1 MQHLQKLISDSIQ
14 NSQFPNQPT
23 NLYDPIRY
31 FLSLGGKRIRPA
43 LTLVAAEMF
52 DIGEI
57 TDALPAAKS
66 IEYFHNFSLVHD
78 DVMDKAPLR
87 RGKATVHEKWDLNVA
102 ILSGDGLLV
111 KAYDE
116 LANSNPLY
124 IADLLKTFNRVAM
137 QVCEGQQLDMDYEH
151 TDKISMDQYIEM
163 IRLKT
168 SVLLGGALQ
177 MGAILAEANLSD
189 QKLIYEFGE
198 YIGIAFQLQDDVL
211 DAYGNPETFGKQI
224 GGDILINKKT
234 YLLVKLME
242 IIKEED
248 LPRLQNLLKATI
260 QDNPDKLHDMLS
272 LYHSYNIKEYADKLK
287 DAYTQSAFE
296 RLSAINIPNH
306 KKETLISLST
316 QLLIREQ

>member
-52 DIGEI
+52 DIREI
-57 TDALPAAKS
+57 KDALPAAKS

-116 LANSNPLY
+116 LANSAPLY
-124 IADLLKTFNRVAM
+124 IADLLKIFNRVAM

-151 TDKISMDQYIEM
+151 TDRISMDQYIEM

-177 MGAILAEANLSD
+177 MGAILADANLND

-198 YIGIAFQLQDDVL
+198 CIGIAFQLQDDVL
-211 DAYGNPETFGKQI
+211 DAYGDPETFGKQI

-248 LPRLQNLLKATI
+248 RAVLQNLLGTTV
-260 QDNPDKLHDMLS
+260 QDNPNKLHDMLS
-272 LYHSYNIKEYADKLK
+272 LYQSYNIKEYADKLK
-287 DAYTQSAFE
+287 DAYTQRAFE

-306 KKETLISLST
+306 KKDTLITLST

>member
-1 MQHLQKLISDSIQ
+1 MQHLQKLIFDSIQ
-14 NSQFPNQPT
+14 NSQFPNQPS

-43 LTLVAAEMF
+43 LTLMAAEMF
-52 DIGEI
+52 GIKDI
-57 TDALPAAKS
+57 TDAVPAAKS
-66 IEYFHNFSLVHD
+66 IEFFHNFSLIHD

-87 RGKATVHEKWDLNVA
+87 RGKETVHEKWDLNVA

-111 KAYDE
+111 KAYVE
-116 LANSNPLY
+116 LANCPPIY
-124 IADLLKTFNRVAM
+124 ISDLLKTFNRIAIE
-137 QVCEGQQLDMDYEH
+137 VCEGQQMDMDYEQADH
-151 TDKISMDQYIEM
+151 ITMFQYIEM

-177 MGAILAEANLSD
+177 MGAILANASLED

-198 YIGIAFQLQDDVL
+198 NIGIAFQLQDDVL

-242 IIKEED
+242 LIVEED
-248 LPRLQNLLKATI
+248 KQILQELLNATTAN
-260 QDNPDKLHDMLS
+260 NPNKLEGILD
-272 LYHSYNIKEYADKLK
+272 LYRKYDVKILADQLK
-287 DAYTQSAFE
+287 DDFTQKAFE
-296 RLSAINIPNH
+296 RLSALSIPND
-306 KKETLISLST
+306 KKEALITLSN

>member
-1 MQHLQKLISDSIQ
+1 
-14 NSQFPNQPT
+14 
-23 NLYDPIRY
+23 
-31 FLSLGGKRIRPA
+31 
-43 LTLVAAEMF
+43 
-52 DIGEI
+52 
-57 TDALPAAKS
+57 
-66 IEYFHNFSLVHD
+66 
-78 DVMDKAPLR
+78 
-87 RGKATVHEKWDLNVA
+87 
-102 ILSGDGLLV
+102 
-111 KAYDE
+111 

-248 LPRLQNLLKATI
+248 LPRLQNLLNATI

-287 DAYTQSAFE
+287 DAYTQRAFE

-306 KKETLISLST
+306 KKETLITLST

>member
-14 NSQFPNQPT
+14 NSQFPNQPN

-52 DIGEI
+52 DIKEI
-57 TDALPAAKS
+57 NDALPAAKS

-248 LPRLQNLLKATI
+248 LPRLQNLLNATI
-260 QDNPDKLHDMLS
+260 QDNPNKLHDMLS

-287 DAYTQSAFE
+287 DAYTQRAFE

-306 KKETLISLST
+306 KKETLITLST

>member
-287 DAYTQSAFE
+287 DAYTQRAFE

-306 KKETLISLST
+306 KKETLITLST

>member
-14 NSQFPNQPT
+14 NSQFPNQPN

-52 DIGEI
+52 DIKEI
-57 TDALPAAKS
+57 NDALPAAKS

-248 LPRLQNLLKATI
+248 LTKLQNLLNATI
-260 QDNPDKLHDMLS
+260 QDNPNKLHDMLS
-272 LYHSYNIKEYADKLK
+272 LYQNYNIKEYADKLK
-287 DAYTQSAFE
+287 DAYTQRAFE

-306 KKETLISLST
+306 KKETLIILST

>member
-1 MQHLQKLISDSIQ
+1 MQHLQQLISDSIQ

-31 FLSLGGKRIRPA
+31 FLSLGGKRIRPT

-52 DIGEI
+52 DIREI

-87 RGKATVHEKWDLNVA
+87 RGKQTVHEKWDLNVA

-116 LANSNPLY
+116 LANSDPLH
-124 IADLLKTFNRVAM
+124 IAALLKTFNRVAM

-163 IRLKT
+163 IKLKT

-177 MGAILAEANLSD
+177 MGAILAGASLSD

-211 DAYGNPETFGKQI
+211 DAYGNPETFGKQV

-242 IIKEED
+242 ILKDED
-248 LPRLQNLLKATI
+248 RTTLQSLLDATI
-260 QDNPDKLHDMLS
+260 QDNPNKLQDMLA
-272 LYHSYNIKEYADKLK
+272 LYQNYNIKEYADRLK
-287 DAYTQSAFE
+287 DEYTQQAFE
-296 RLSAINIPNH
+296 RLSAINIPND
-306 KKETLISLST
+306 KKTTLITLST

>member
-248 LPRLQNLLKATI
+248 LTKLQNLLNATI
-260 QDNPDKLHDMLS
+260 QDNPNKLHDMLS
-272 LYHSYNIKEYADKLK
+272 LYQNYNIKEYADKLK
-287 DAYTQSAFE
+287 DAYTQRAFE

-306 KKETLISLST
+306 KKETLITLST

>member
-14 NSQFPNQPT
+14 NSQFPSKPT

-52 DIGEI
+52 DIREI

-111 KAYDE
+111 KAYEE
-116 LANSNPLY
+116 LANSNPLH
-124 IADLLKTFNRVAM
+124 IADLLKTFSRVAL

-177 MGAILAEANLSD
+177 MGAILAQANLSD

-234 YLLVKLME
+234 FLLVKLME

-248 LPRLQNLLKATI
+248 LAKLQNLLNATV
-260 QDNPDKLHDMLS
+260 QDNPNKLHDMLS
-272 LYHSYNIKEYADKLK
+272 LYQDYNIKEYADKLM
-287 DAYTQSAFE
+287 DAYTQRAFE

-306 KKETLISLST
+306 KKETLITLST

>member
-248 LPRLQNLLKATI
+248 LPRLQNLLNATI

-287 DAYTQSAFE
+287 DAYTQRAFE

-306 KKETLISLST
+306 KKETLITLST

>member
-1 MQHLQKLISDSIQ
+1 MQHLQKLIFDSIE
-14 NSQFPNQPT
+14 NSQFPNQPS

-31 FLSLGGKRIRPA
+31 FLSLGGKRIRPT
-43 LTLVAAEMF
+43 LTLLAADMF
-52 DIGEI
+52 DIREI

-78 DVMDKAPLR
+78 DVMDQAPLR
-87 RGKATVHEKWDLNVA
+87 RGKQTVHEKWNLSVA

-111 KAYDE
+111 KAYEE
-116 LANSNPLY
+116 LANCNPIYL
-124 IADLLKTFNRVAM
+124 ADLLKTFNRVAM
-137 QVCEGQQLDMDYEH
+137 QVCEGQQMDMDYEH
-151 TDKISMDQYIEM
+151 ADSIRMDEYIEM

-177 MGAILAEANLSD
+177 MGGILANASLQD

-211 DAYGNPETFGKQI
+211 DAYGNPETFGKQV

-234 YLLVKLME
+234 FLLVKLME

-248 LPRLQNLLKATI
+248 RTSLQNLLDSTI
-260 QDNPDKLHDMLS
+260 VENPDKLTDMLNLYEKYKIKS
-272 LYHSYNIKEYADKLK
+272 LADQLKEF
-287 DAYTQSAFE
+287 YTQLAFE
-296 RLSAINIPNH
+296 RLSAIDIPKM
-306 KKETLISLST
+306 KKDTLITLSN

>member
-248 LPRLQNLLKATI
+248 LPRLQNLLNATI
-260 QDNPDKLHDMLS
+260 QDNPDKLLDMLS
-272 LYHSYNIKEYADKLK
+272 LYQSYNIKEYADKLK
-287 DAYTQSAFE
+287 DAYTQRAFE
-296 RLSAINIPNH
+296 RLSAINIPKH
-306 KKETLISLST
+306 KKETLITLST

>member
-248 LPRLQNLLKATI
+248 LPRLQNLLNATI

-272 LYHSYNIKEYADKLK
+272 LYQSYNIKEYADKLK
-287 DAYTQSAFE
+287 DAYTQRAFE

-306 KKETLISLST
+306 KKETLITLST

>member
-248 LPRLQNLLKATI
+248 LPRLQNLLNATI
-260 QDNPDKLHDMLS
+260 QDNPNKLHDMLS

-287 DAYTQSAFE
+287 DAYTQRAFE

-306 KKETLISLST
+306 KKETLITLST

>member
-52 DIGEI
+52 DIPEI

-116 LANSNPLY
+116 LANSAPLY

-151 TDKISMDQYIEM
+151 TDRISMDQYIEM

-177 MGAILAEANLSD
+177 MGAILADANLID

-248 LPRLQNLLKATI
+248 RTVLQNLLGTTI
-260 QDNPDKLHDMLS
+260 LDNPNKLQDMLS
-272 LYHSYNIKEYADKLK
+272 LYQDYNIKEYADRLK
-287 DAYTQSAFE
+287 DTYTQRAFE

>member
-14 NSQFPNQPT
+14 NSQFPHQPT

-52 DIGEI
+52 DIREI

-211 DAYGNPETFGKQI
+211 DAYGNSETFGKQI

-248 LPRLQNLLKATI
+248 LARLQNLLNATI
-260 QDNPDKLHDMLS
+260 QDNPNKLHDMLS
-272 LYHSYNIKEYADKLK
+272 LYQNYNIKEYADKLK
-287 DAYTQSAFE
+287 DAYTQRAFE
-296 RLSAINIPNH
+296 RLSAINIPND
-306 KKETLISLST
+306 KKETLITLST

>member
-1 MQHLQKLISDSIQ
+1 MQHLQKLIVDSIQ
-14 NSQFPNQPT
+14 NSQFPNQPA

-31 FLSLGGKRIRPA
+31 FLSLGGKRIRPT
-43 LTLVAAEMF
+43 LTLLAAEMF
-52 DIGEI
+52 GIREI

-66 IEYFHNFSLVHD
+66 IEYFHNFSLIHD
-78 DVMDKAPLR
+78 DVMDQAPLR
-87 RGKATVHEKWDLNVA
+87 RGKQTVHEKWNLSVA

-116 LANSNPLY
+116 LANCDPIY

-137 QVCEGQQLDMDYEH
+137 QVCEGQQMDMDYEH
-151 TDKISMDQYIEM
+151 ADAISMEEYIEM

-177 MGAILAEANLSD
+177 MGAILADASIHD

-211 DAYGNPETFGKQI
+211 DAYGDPETFGKQV

-234 YLLVKLME
+234 YLLVKLLE

-248 LPRLQNLLKATI
+248 RNSLQNLLNSTCA
-260 QDNPDKLHDMLS
+260 DNP
-272 LYHSYNIKEYADKLK
+272 EKLK
-287 DAYTQSAFE
+287 DMLTLYQKYSIKSLADQLKESYTQLAFE
-296 RLSAINIPNH
+296 RLSAIDIPNDR
-306 KKETLISLST
+306 KNALITLSN

>member
-287 DAYTQSAFE
+287 DAYTQRAFE

>member
-52 DIGEI
+52 DIREI
-57 TDALPAAKS
+57 KDALSAAKS

-116 LANSNPLY
+116 LANSAPQY
-124 IADLLKTFNRVAM
+124 IADLLKIFNRVAM

-151 TDKISMDQYIEM
+151 TDSISMDQYIEM

-177 MGAILAEANLSD
+177 MGAILADANLND

-198 YIGIAFQLQDDVL
+198 FIGIAFQLQDDVL
-211 DAYGNPETFGKQI
+211 DAYGDPETFGKQI

-248 LPRLQNLLKATI
+248 RAVLQNLLGTTV
-260 QDNPDKLHDMLS
+260 QDNPNKLHDMLS
-272 LYHSYNIKEYADKLK
+272 LYQSYNIKEYADKLK
-287 DAYTQSAFE
+287 DAYTQRAFE

-306 KKETLISLST
+306 KKETLITLST

>member
-52 DIGEI
+52 DIKEI
-57 TDALPAAKS
+57 NDALPAAKS

-248 LPRLQNLLKATI
+248 LPRLQNLLNATI

-287 DAYTQSAFE
+287 DAYTQRAFE

-306 KKETLISLST
+306 KKETLITLST

>member
-1 MQHLQKLISDSIQ
+1 MQHLQKLISDSIK

-31 FLSLGGKRIRPA
+31 FLNLGGKRIRPA

-248 LPRLQNLLKATI
+248 FPRLQNLLNATI

-272 LYHSYNIKEYADKLK
+272 LYQNYNIKEYADKLK
-287 DAYTQSAFE
+287 DAYTQRAFE

-306 KKETLISLST
+306 KKETLITLST

>member
-14 NSQFPNQPT
+14 NSQFPNQPN

-52 DIGEI
+52 DIKEI
-57 TDALPAAKS
+57 NDALPAAKS

-248 LPRLQNLLKATI
+248 LTKLQNLLNATI
-260 QDNPDKLHDMLS
+260 QDNPNKLHDMLS
-272 LYHSYNIKEYADKLK
+272 LYQNYNIKEYVDKLK
-287 DAYTQSAFE
+287 DAYTQRAFE

-306 KKETLISLST
+306 KKETLITLST

>member
-248 LPRLQNLLKATI
+248 LPRLQNLLNATI
-260 QDNPDKLHDMLS
+260 QDNPDKLLDMLS
-272 LYHSYNIKEYADKLK
+272 LYQSYNIKEYADKLK
-287 DAYTQSAFE
+287 DAYTQRAFE

-306 KKETLISLST
+306 KKETLITLST

>member
-248 LPRLQNLLKATI
+248 LPRLQNLLNATI

-272 LYHSYNIKEYADKLK
+272 LYQSYNIKEYADKLK
-287 DAYTQSAFE
+287 DAYTQRAFE

>member
-52 DIGEI
+52 DIGKI

-242 IIKEED
+242 IIKKED
-248 LPRLQNLLKATI
+248 LPRLQNLLNATI

-272 LYHSYNIKEYADKLK
+272 LYQSYNIKEYADKLK
-287 DAYTQSAFE
+287 DAYTQRAFE

>member
-248 LPRLQNLLKATI
+248 LPRLQNLLNATI

-272 LYHSYNIKEYADKLK
+272 LYQSYNIKEYADKLK
-287 DAYTQSAFE
+287 DAYTQRAFE
-296 RLSAINIPNH
+296 RLSAINIPKH
-306 KKETLISLST
+306 KKETLITLST

>member
-248 LPRLQNLLKATI
+248 LPRLQNLLNATI
-260 QDNPDKLHDMLS
+260 HDNPDKLHDMLS

-287 DAYTQSAFE
+287 DAYTQRAFE

-306 KKETLISLST
+306 KKETLITLST

>member
-14 NSQFPNQPT
+14 NSQFPNQPN

-248 LPRLQNLLKATI
+248 LTKLQNLLNATI
-260 QDNPDKLHDMLS
+260 QDNPNKLHDMLS
-272 LYHSYNIKEYADKLK
+272 LYQNYNIKEYADKLK
-287 DAYTQSAFE
+287 DAYTQRAFE

-306 KKETLISLST
+306 KKETLITLST

>member
-14 NSQFPNQPT
+14 NSQFPNQPN

-52 DIGEI
+52 DIKEI
-57 TDALPAAKS
+57 NDALPAAKS

-248 LPRLQNLLKATI
+248 LTKLQNLLNATI
-260 QDNPDKLHDMLS
+260 QDNPNKLHDMLS
-272 LYHSYNIKEYADKLK
+272 LYQNYNIKEYADKLK
-287 DAYTQSAFE
+287 DAYTQRAFE

-306 KKETLISLST
+306 KKETLITLST

>member
-14 NSQFPNQPT
+14 NSQFPSKPT

-52 DIGEI
+52 DIREI

-111 KAYDE
+111 KAYEE
-116 LANSNPLY
+116 LANSNPLH
-124 IADLLKTFNRVAM
+124 IADLLKTFSRVAL

-177 MGAILAEANLSD
+177 MGAILAQANLSD

-234 YLLVKLME
+234 FLLVKLME

-248 LPRLQNLLKATI
+248 LPKLQNLLNATV
-260 QDNPDKLHDMLS
+260 QDNPNKLHDMLS
-272 LYHSYNIKEYADKLK
+272 LYQEYNIKEYADKLM
-287 DAYTQSAFE
+287 DAYTQRAFE

-306 KKETLISLST
+306 KKETLITLST

>member
-248 LPRLQNLLKATI
+248 LPRLQNLLNATI

-272 LYHSYNIKEYADKLK
+272 LYQSYNIKEYADKLK
-287 DAYTQSAFE
+287 DAYTQRAFE
-296 RLSAINIPNH
+296 RLSAINIPKH

>member
-124 IADLLKTFNRVAM
+124 ISDLLKTFNRVAM

-248 LPRLQNLLKATI
+248 LPRLQNLLNATI

-272 LYHSYNIKEYADKLK
+272 LYQSYNIKEYADKLK
-287 DAYTQSAFE
+287 DAYTQRAFE

-306 KKETLISLST
+306 KKETLITLST

>member
-52 DIGEI
+52 DIPEI

-116 LANSNPLY
+116 LANSAPLY

-151 TDKISMDQYIEM
+151 TDRISMDQYIEM

-177 MGAILAEANLSD
+177 MGAILADANLID

-248 LPRLQNLLKATI
+248 RTVLQNLLSTTI
-260 QDNPDKLHDMLS
+260 LDNPNKLQDMLS
-272 LYHSYNIKEYADKLK
+272 LYQDYNIKEYADRLK
-287 DAYTQSAFE
+287 DTYTQRAFE